1 MKLDLYAPK
10 KLYGTH
16 ITAICGWISLLFL
29 QLTLPI
35 GPNHNNSGIDFYIM
49 LFLLPFMITIF
60 FIVLNAY
67 VADWLFKSK
76 IKNSFILNN
85 IFYDIFLD
93 IGISLFFIPII
104 WVMAVCDQSPKYFLI
119 IFVLFITI
127 RLLKLLQNKLEK
139 NQKISQNKNT

>member
-1 MKLDLYAPK
+1 MKLDFYAPK

-16 ITAICGWISLLFL
+16 VLALVGWLYTFIFWVIMPPSKDTCGTGAADIIGFILFPVVL
-29 QLTLPI
+29 I
-35 GPNHNNSGIDFYIM
+35 
-49 LFLLPFMITIF
+49 FLNLVFAT
-60 FIVLNAY
+60 Y

-104 WVMAVCDQSPKYFLI
+104 WIMAVCDQSPKYFLI

-127 RLLKLLQNKLEK
+127 RLLKLLQKKSEK
-139 NQKISQNKNT
+139 RDINET

>member
-1 MKLDLYAPK
+1 MKLNLYALK

-35 GPNHNNSGIDFYIM
+35 GQNHNNSGIDFYIM

-76 IKNSFILNN
+76 VKNSFMLHNS
-85 IFYDIFLD
+85 FYDIFLD
-93 IGISLFFIPII
+93 IGISLFFIPVI
-104 WVMAVCDQSPKYFLI
+104 WIMAFFDESPTYFLI

-127 RLLKLLQNKLEK
+127 RLLKFFQNKSEK
-139 NQKISQNKNT
+139 RDSNET